1 MARTRKEMD
10 KETMF
15 NKIMPSFAEHLVS
28 QDTSASYRES
38 SLNNDR
44 SALFAQSSSASD
56 QGAIMAYNITERLV
70 LKNVDEV
77 ISRFNCCRCDRC
89 RRDIV
94 AYALNL
100 LPAKY
105 IVADL
110 QSVEKAEEE
119 YTRKPVLDALIK
131 ACLKVRANPRH

>member
-1 MARTRKEMD
+1 MAKTKKEMD

-15 NKIMPSFAEHLVS
+15 NKIMPSFAEHLSS
-28 QDTSASYRES
+28 QDTYASFRES

-44 SALFAQSSSASD
+44 TALFAQSGPVAS
-56 QGAIMAYNITERLV
+56 QGVIMAYNIPERLV

-100 LPAKY
+100 LPPKY
-105 IVADL
+105 VVADL
-110 QSVEKAEEE
+110 QSVEKAEED
-119 YTRKPVLDALIK
+119 YSRKPVLDALVK
-131 ACLKVRANPRH
+131 ACLKVRSSPRH